1 MGQVDCGAGAP
12 PAFRGEKA
20 GRLLHNE
27 TDLPPGRAWGDL
39 AMPGGGRCDVA
50 VMVAMHARAGTP
62 DGVLCHTISTTTW
75 RNLYFNDELV
85 GEFGINAALCGHYG
99 VPVAVI
105 TGDEATCREG
115 RELVGDKLATVAVK
129 KGLSRYSARNIPP
142 VRARKMIA
150 DGVTA
155 ALSAKKWPKPYVP
168 KRPTTIT
175 IDLATVD
182 SINQFKDRHGVE
194 FPDPLKVV
202 SKGKDWMTAW
212 NQIWHW

>member
-75 RNLYFNDELV
+75 QNLYFNDDLV
-85 GEFGINAALCGHYG
+85 GEFGINSALCGHYG
-99 VPVAVI
+99 VPVALI

-115 RELVGDKLATVAVK
+115 RELLGEKLHAVAVK
-129 KGLSRYSARNIPP
+129 QGLSRYSARNIPP
-142 VRARKMIA
+142 VRARKMIEEGA
-150 DGVTA
+150 A
-155 ALSAKKWPKPYVP
+155 RALSSKDWPRPYVP
-168 KRPTTIT
+168 GKPTTIT
-175 IDLATVD
+175 IELSTVD
-182 SINQFKDRHGVE
+182 SAAQFMGRHGVE
-194 FPDPLKVV
+194 IAGPLKVV
-202 SKGKDWMTAW
+202 SRGRDWMQAW
-212 NQIWHW
+212 DQVW